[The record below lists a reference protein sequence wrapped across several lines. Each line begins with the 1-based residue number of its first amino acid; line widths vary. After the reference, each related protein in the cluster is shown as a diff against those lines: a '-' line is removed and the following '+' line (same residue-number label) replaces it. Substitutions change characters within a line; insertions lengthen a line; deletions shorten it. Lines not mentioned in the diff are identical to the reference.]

1 MKSTIIYQTNTHT
14 VGKNVEDMGD
24 MAVMGDM
31 VIMERKKT
39 MDMITEVN
47 HVVDMER
54 KKNMDTIMVV
64 NLVVATVI
72 RKKIKLDTVD
82 MIMVVSLVVGMEEIA
97 VAMVAMGKKRIGIF
111 IDEKSVFL
119 YFCFFLIFH
128 KNH

>member
-82 MIMVVSLVVGMEEIA
+82 MIMVVSLVVGTEEMA
-97 VAMVAMGKKRIGIF
+97 VMVEEEDR
-111 IDEKSVFL
+111 D
-119 YFCFFLIFH
+119 FH
-128 KNH
+128 